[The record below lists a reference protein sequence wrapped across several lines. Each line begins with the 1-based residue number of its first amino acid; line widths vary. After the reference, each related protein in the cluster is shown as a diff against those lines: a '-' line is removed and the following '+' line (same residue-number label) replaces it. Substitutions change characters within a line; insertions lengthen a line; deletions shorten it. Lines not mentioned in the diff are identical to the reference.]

1 MIRPLLSLL
10 FLFPSLATFAQQPLT
25 IWYRQPARNW
35 NEALPVGNGRLGAM
49 VFGRGSDERI
59 QLNEAT
65 LWSGG
70 PVNPNPTPNAASYLP
85 QVREALFRE
94 DYKGAANL
102 LKNIHALQLFC
113 YYIVYVSYGI

>member
-1 MIRPLLSLL
+1 MIRPLSLL
-10 FLFPSLATFAQQPLT
+10 LLLTSPTTLAQAPLT

-49 VFGRGSDERI
+49 IFGRVNDERI

-70 PVNPNPTPNAASYLP
+70 PVNPNPTPNAADYLTTAP
-85 QVREALFRE
+85 GKEYTLTAVP
-94 DYKGAANL
+94 
-102 LKNIHALQLFC
+102 
-113 YYIVYVSYGI
+113 